1 MLAVRKNNDL
11 MNAMFNELLDWN
23 RWGNGMCNYTEE
35 RHHMP
40 KMNVSESDKDYR
52 LELCIP
58 GMKKEDL
65 NLSIDADNNLV
76 VEMQKKTESNEN
88 DEKRRFLRREFSST
102 QFKQMLTLPENVK
115 KEQIG
120 AKVEN
125 GILYITLPKY
135 TTEEQKQLA
144 QTITIE

>member
-1 MLAVRKNNDL
+1 MLVARRNNDL
-11 MNAMFNELLDWN
+11 MSTMFNELLDWN
-23 RWGNGMCNYTEE
+23 RWNNLCTTED
-35 RHHMP
+35 HTSAP

-76 VEMQKKTESNEN
+76 IEMQQKEEKKEN
-88 DEKRRFLRREFSST
+88 DEKRHFLRREFSTT

-115 KEQIG
+115 KESIG
-120 AKVEN
+120 AKVDN
-125 GILYITLPKY
+125 GILTITLPKF
-135 TTEEQKQLA
+135 TAEEQKQLA
-144 QTITIE
+144 QTIAIE

>member
-1 MLAVRKNNDL
+1 MLVARKNNDL
-11 MNAMFNELLDWN
+11 MSTMFNELLDWN
-23 RWGNGMCNYTEE
+23 RWNGLCSTED
-35 RHHMP
+35 HHVAP

-65 NLSIDADNNLV
+65 CLSIDTDNNLV
-76 VEMQKKTESNEN
+76 IEMQQKEEHQES
-88 DEKRRFLRREFSST
+88 DEKRRYLRREFSST
-102 QFKQMLTLPENVK
+102 QFKHMLTLPENVK
-115 KEQIG
+115 KDAIG

-125 GILYITLPKY
+125 GILTITLPKY
-135 TTEEQKQLA
+135 TPEEQKQLA

>member
-1 MLAVRKNNDL
+1 MLVARKNNDL
-11 MNAMFNELLDWN
+11 MSTMFNELLDWN
-23 RWGNGMCNYTEE
+23 RWNGMCSTDV
-35 RHHMP
+35 HDATP

-65 NLSIDADNNLV
+65 SMCIDTDNNLV
-76 VEMQKKTESNEN
+76 IEMQQKNEKEEN
-88 DEKRRFLRREFSST
+88 DEKRHFLRREFSST

-115 KEQIG
+115 KDGIG

-125 GILYITLPKY
+125 GILYVTLPKF
-135 TTEEQKQLA
+135 TPEEQKQLA

>member
-1 MLAVRKNNDL
+1 MLVARRNNDL
-11 MNAMFNELLDWN
+11 MSTMFNELLDWN
-23 RWGNGMCNYTEE
+23 RWNNLCSTED
-35 RHHMP
+35 RNMTP

-65 NLSIDADNNLV
+65 TLSIDADNNLV
-76 VEMQKKTESNEN
+76 IEMQQKEEKKEN
-88 DEKRRFLRREFSST
+88 DEKRHYLRREFSAT

-115 KEQIG
+115 KDQIG

-125 GILYITLPKY
+125 GILTVTLPKY
-135 TTEEQKQLA
+135 TPEEQKQLA

>member
-1 MLAVRKNNDL
+1 MLVARRNNDL
-11 MNAMFNELLDWN
+11 MNTMFNELLDWN
-23 RWGNGMCNYTEE
+23 RWNGICSTDD
-35 RHHMP
+35 HHVTP

-65 NLSIDADNNLV
+65 SLSIDTDNNLV
-76 VEMQKKTESNEN
+76 IEMQQKEEVKEN
-88 DEKRRFLRREFSST
+88 DEKRHYLRREFTST
-102 QFKQMLTLPENVK
+102 QFKHMLTLPENVK
-115 KEQIG
+115 KDGIG

-125 GILYITLPKY
+125 GILTITLPKY
-135 TTEEQKQLA
+135 TSEEQKQLA

>member
-1 MLAVRKNNDL
+1 MLVARRNNDL
-11 MNAMFNELLDWN
+11 MSTMFNELMNWN
-23 RWGNGMCNYTEE
+23 RWNGMCSTDDETTTA
-35 RHHMP
+35 P

-76 VEMQKKTESNEN
+76 IEMQQKEEKKDE
-88 DEKRRFLRREFSST
+88 DEKRHFLRREFSST
-102 QFKQMLTLPENVK
+102 QFKQMLSLPENVK
-115 KEQIG
+115 KEGIG

-125 GILYITLPKY
+125 GILTVTLPKF
-135 TTEEQKQLA
+135 TAEEQKQLA

>member
-1 MLAVRKNNDL
+1 MLVARKNNDL
-11 MNAMFNELLDWN
+11 MSTMFNELLDWN
-23 RWGNGMCNYTEE
+23 RWNGLCSTEDQ
-35 RHHMP
+35 HMTP

-65 NLSIDADNNLV
+65 SLSIDTDNNLV
-76 VEMQKKTESNEN
+76 IEMMQKEEHKEN
-88 DEKRRFLRREFSST
+88 DEKRHYLRREFTST
-102 QFKQMLTLPENVK
+102 QFKHMLTLPENVK
-115 KEQIG
+115 KDGIG

-125 GILYITLPKY
+125 GILTITLPKY
-135 TTEEQKQLA
+135 TPEEQKQLA

>member
-1 MLAVRKNNDL
+1 MLVARRNNDL
-11 MNAMFNELLDWN
+11 MSTMFNELMNWN
-23 RWGNGMCNYTEE
+23 RWNGMCSTDEE
-35 RHHMP
+35 TTTAP

-76 VEMQKKTESNEN
+76 IEMQQKEEKKDK
-88 DEKRRFLRREFSST
+88 DEKRHFLRREFSST

-115 KEQIG
+115 KEDIG

-125 GILYITLPKY
+125 GILTVTLPKF
-135 TTEEQKQLA
+135 TPEEQKQLA

>member
-1 MLAVRKNNDL
+1 MLVARRNNDL
-11 MNAMFNELLDWN
+11 MSTMFNELLNWN
-23 RWGNGMCNYTEE
+23 NWNGMCSAETTSAT
-35 RHHMP
+35 P

-65 NLSIDADNNLV
+65 NLSVDPDNNLV
-76 VEMQKKTESNEN
+76 IEMQQKDEKEEK
-88 DEKRRFLRREFSST
+88 DEKRHFLRREFSTT
-102 QFKQMLTLPENVK
+102 QFKQMLSLPENVK
-115 KEQIG
+115 KDDIG

-125 GILYITLPKY
+125 GILYVTLPKF
-135 TTEEQKQLA
+135 TAEEQKQLA